1 MLEAIYLIS
10 RARITGPTNQ
20 ALNIL
25 KGMKMNGEV
34 NMTLVTLL
42 PELERDSR
50 LNDFVVN
57 GINVVQLMPQ
67 KSNVWKSISLL
78 NDYIKNNNIDVVHS
92 TGYQADFVNGMLSV
106 KVKKVTT
113 QRCHPKEIAEKK
125 PKFMRPFLEWGHL
138 KIIKRLDE
146 IVACSLSLQN
156 VFKDEFGMKILA
168 VQNGVDTN
176 RFFPLPVAEKE
187 HLREQLGIEKGKRV
201 FLVLGS
207 LSARKNVGIII
218 QAFQHSKINNYKLLI
233 VGPGPERQAL
243 EKMTEGNSDIIFT
256 GITSTPLKYLQAADI
271 LVSSSLN
278 EGLPNTVLEAM
289 ACGLPTILSDIGPHI
304 ELIDQP
310 FLGLIFKKKEEYS
323 LIDALETSQAWEIE
337 SMRGKIR
344 KYAEDNHS
352 IQSLARKYNEIYK
365 R

>member
-1 MLEAIYLIS
+1 MKAIYLIS

-34 NMTLVTLL
+34 DMTLVTLL
-42 PELERDSR
+42 PEKEGDSR
-50 LNDFVVN
+50 LNDFVEN

-67 KSNVWKSISLL
+67 KSNVRKSISLL
-78 NDYIKNNNIDVVHS
+78 NDYIKKNNIDVVHS
-92 TGYQADFVNGMLSV
+92 TGYQADFVNLMLSA

-125 PKFMRPFLEWGHL
+125 PKFLRPFLEWSHL
-138 KIIKRLDE
+138 KIIKRLDT
-146 IVACSLSLQN
+146 IVACSLSLQS
-156 VFKDEFGMKILA
+156 VFKDEFNMNILA
-168 VQNGVDTN
+168 VQNGVDTK
-176 RFFPLPVAEKE
+176 RFFPLPVAKKE

-218 QAFQHSKINNYKLLI
+218 QAFLHSKIKNYKLFI
-233 VGPGPERQAL
+233 VGPGPERAAL
-243 EKMTEGNSDIIFT
+243 EKLAEGNADIIFT
-256 GITSTPLKYLQAADI
+256 GFTSIPLKYLQASDI

-289 ACGLPTILSDIGPHI
+289 ACGLPAILSDIGPHI
-304 ELIDQP
+304 ELMNQP
-310 FLGLIFKKKEEYS
+310 FLGLIFKKEEEKS
-323 LIDALETSQAWEIE
+323 LIKALEVSQLWDIAC
-337 SMRGKIR
+337 MRENICE
-344 KYAEDNHS
+344 YAEANHS

-365 R
+365 L

>member
-1 MLEAIYLIS
+1 MKAIYLIS

-34 NMTLVTLL
+34 DMTLVTLL
-42 PELERDSR
+42 PEQKGDSR
-50 LNDFVVN
+50 LNDFVEN

-67 KSNVWKSISLL
+67 KGNVRKSISLL
-78 NDYIKNNNIDVVHS
+78 NDYIKRNKIDVVHS
-92 TGYQADFVNGMLSV
+92 TGYQADFVNGMLSA

-138 KIIKRLDE
+138 KIIKRLDA

-156 VFKDEFGMKILA
+156 VFKDDFGMNIFA
-168 VQNGVDTN
+168 VQNGVDTK
-176 RFFPLPVAEKE
+176 RFFPLPVIKKQ

-218 QAFQHSKINNYKLLI
+218 QAFLHSEIKNYKLLI
-233 VGPGPERQAL
+233 VGPGPERESL
-243 EKMTEGNSDIIFT
+243 EKMAEGNADIIFT
-256 GITSTPLKYLQAADI
+256 GITSTPLKYLQASDV

-304 ELIDQP
+304 ELLNHP
-310 FLGLIFKKKEEYS
+310 FLGLVFKRKEEKS
-323 LIDALETSQAWEIE
+323 LIEALESSLSWDIE
-337 SMRGKIR
+337 SLQSKIR
-344 KYAEDNHS
+344 NYVEDNYS

-365 R
+365 L